1 MTDEIMNVLYSSLNG
16 LMTQQRV
23 IADNISN
30 VSTPGYQA
38 KSVDFETALRDAVS
52 QGTSPA
58 ADPSVVSY
66 TGDPSKQDGNN
77 VNLDAETVAAT
88 QNTLQYQ
95 AVTEAVNARF
105 QLLRTA
111 MGA

>member
-1 MTDEIMNVLYSSLNG
+1 MTDDVMSILYSSLNG

-38 KSVDFETALRDAVS
+38 KAVDFESTLRAAIAN
-52 QGTSPA
+52 GTSPSS
-58 ADPSVVSY
+58 DPSIVSY
-66 TGDPSKQDGNN
+66 TNDPAKQDGNN

-95 AVTEAVNARF
+95 AVTDAVNARF

-111 MGA
+111 IGG